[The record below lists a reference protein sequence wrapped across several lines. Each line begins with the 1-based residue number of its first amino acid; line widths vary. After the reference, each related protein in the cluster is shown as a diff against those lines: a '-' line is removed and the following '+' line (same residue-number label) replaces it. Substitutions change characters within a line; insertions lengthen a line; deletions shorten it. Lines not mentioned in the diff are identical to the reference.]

1 MTMRMQTLGTIFSV
15 VVILLLLG
23 TVFTGITAK
32 GANSGLHAGF
42 SGTVAMLA
50 IAAIG
55 INIWQI
61 RNLQDP

>member
-1 MTMRMQTLGTIFSV
+1 MRMQTLGTVFSV

-23 TVFTGITAK
+23 TVVTGITAK
-32 GANSGLHAGF
+32 GSSSGLHAGF